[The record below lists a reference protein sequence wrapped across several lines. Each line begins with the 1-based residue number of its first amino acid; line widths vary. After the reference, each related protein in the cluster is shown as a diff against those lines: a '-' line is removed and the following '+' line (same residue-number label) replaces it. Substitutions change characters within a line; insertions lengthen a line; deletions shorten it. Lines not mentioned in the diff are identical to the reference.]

1 MTKIKT
7 HYDKD
12 RDVLYVSRDNGPTL
26 NLPWTPNE
34 DICLNSDN
42 YEVVGYI
49 ITNFSV
55 LYPNLI
61 KRYTPAERW
70 FVVAFFEE
78 RLNDWNKLLAPLRT
92 LKSRID
98 FLSREQAGRSDHLVH
113 H

>member
-1 MTKIKT
+1 MAKIKT

-12 RDVLYVSRDNGPTL
+12 RDVFYVSSSNRSTR

-34 DICLNSDN
+34 DICLNSETF
-42 YEVVGYI
+42 EVVGYI
-49 ITNFSV
+49 ITNFST

-61 KRYTPAERW
+61 KRYNPAERW
-70 FVVAFFEE
+70 FVVEFFEE
-78 RLNDWNKLLAPLRT
+78 RLKDWNQLLAPLQT

-98 FLSREQAGRSDHLVH
+98 FLSREQAGRSHRLVH